1 MLYMLQVVSIGKDA
15 TDDNINPIVIAAIAA
30 LKHSTA
36 EVGHPAYSSVFK
48 CSDPVEQ
55 EDAAAAAKDAA
66 AAVEQKQKY
75 IQKEK
80 VDEPEVQSDL
90 CREVQLL
97 IADQLEK
104 ATKVASMMSTAKLSN
119 ANTLSQVAC
128 EFVP

>member
-1 MLYMLQVVSIGKDA
+1 M
-15 TDDNINPIVIAAIAA
+15 
-30 LKHSTA
+30 
-36 EVGHPAYSSVFK
+36 
-48 CSDPVEQ
+48 EQ
-55 EDAAAAAKDAA
+55 EDAAAAANDAA

-104 ATKVASMMSTAKLSN
+104 ATKVASIMSTAKLSN